1 MKNSLTKILFIL
13 TIVLASGTAVPRA
26 QAKEIVTT
34 NISTMRS
41 NRTISNPL
49 SFAFPALKASIND
62 RIEADR
68 INLIKNR
75 DARNLL
81 LQTRATTSDLT
92 RLDNSAS
99 TTENIA
105 TLQKIAVTISN
116 LENIRVR
123 TLAHADDAN
132 KSAKISS
139 EIDASLDLSNDAI
152 RTASTTLS
160 QLVDVLPTTSPSVF
174 ASTTENINFA
184 ISIAKESLGFA
195 LDRIKLSAAN

>member
-1 MKNSLTKILFIL
+1 MKNILTKLLCIVI
-13 TIVLASGTAVPRA
+13 IVLACGTAVSSV
-26 QAKEIVTT
+26 QAKEIAAPIAKT
-34 NISTMRS
+34 NKTLSGS
-41 NRTISNPL
+41 L
-49 SFAFPALKASIND
+49 SFVFPSLKASIND

-81 LQTRATTSDLT
+81 LQTRATSTNLT

-116 LENIRVR
+116 LENIRIR
-123 TLAHADDAN
+123 TLAHVDDADRSP
-132 KSAKISS
+132 KVSS
-139 EIDASLDLSNDAI
+139 EINASLDLANDAI

-160 QLVDVLPTTSPSVF
+160 QLVDVLPTTSPTVF

-195 LDRIKLSAAN
+195 LDRIKLSANN